1 MLISDKFSC
10 GEKSYNLFI
19 GYMDHNCKIK
29 SVSIILP
36 KTSACSKSY
45 DGKTK
50 WMYILI
56 KDDALLKK
64 TH

>member
-36 KTSACSKSY
+36 KTSAYSKSY

-50 WMYILI
+50 WMYI
-56 KDDALLKK
+56 
-64 TH
+64 